1 MKPFKNG
8 CWYPIKVEMEKNI
21 TLKIDI
27 NMTLKEI
34 KLFNLDLIKY
44 IVPKFKKK
52 FYTVEL
58 FKVFFFFFIES
69 GINSVLWFFTHY
81 GSDKN
86 ECFNHRMSILLFF
99 M

>member
-1 MKPFKNG
+1 
-8 CWYPIKVEMEKNI
+8 MEKNI

-58 FKVFFFFFIES
+58 FKVFFFFLLSQESTQFCDFSLIMVQIRMNVLTIECQFCYFLCRQ
-69 GINSVLWFFTHY
+69 NQKEKVPRF
-81 GSDKN
+81 
-86 ECFNHRMSILLFF
+86 
-99 M
+99 

>member
-52 FYTVEL
+52 
-58 FKVFFFFFIES
+58 
-69 GINSVLWFFTHY
+69 VLYSW
-81 GSDKN
+81 
-86 ECFNHRMSILLFF
+86 IV
-99 M
+99 